1 MYRGDIWWANLPDP
15 SDVGPG
21 FRRPVLIVQAD
32 AFNRSQLSTVVAC
45 ALSSNLRLAGA
56 RANMLVRADE
66 TGLAKDA
73 VVNVSQLFTVD
84 KSNLDAY
91 IGRLSQQSLRC
102 VEQGIRLLLDL

>member
-1 MYRGDIWWANLPDP
+1 
-15 SDVGPG
+15 
-21 FRRPVLIVQAD
+21 
-32 AFNRSQLSTVVAC
+32 
-45 ALSSNLRLAGA
+45 
-56 RANMLVRADE
+56 MLVRADE